1 MKGTHCGFYFAKIKS
16 NDGILRI
23 RLGYGLPRDSNNSL
37 VMRSSKTF
45 ASFCD
50 SNSLANIS

>member
-1 MKGTHCGFYFAKIKS
+1 MQKS
-16 NDGILRI
+16 QLNYGILRI

-50 SNSLANIS
+50 SNSLTNIS